1 MPDAAK
7 MIVEIASKD
16 DSYGENWNIPG
27 AGLISGKEIIKI
39 ARQITGNNK
48 LVIPLNKLAIRISGL
63 FDPVMKEVV
72 EIMYL
77 TEETF
82 ILNGEKYEKRIG
94 KIPATPYQEGLKE
107 TLKCLM
113 KT

>member
-1 MPDAAK
+1 
-7 MIVEIASKD
+7 
-16 DSYGENWNIPG
+16 
-27 AGLISGKEIIKI
+27 
-39 ARQITGNNK
+39 
-48 LVIPLNKLAIRISGL
+48 
-63 FDPVMKEVV
+63 MKEVV